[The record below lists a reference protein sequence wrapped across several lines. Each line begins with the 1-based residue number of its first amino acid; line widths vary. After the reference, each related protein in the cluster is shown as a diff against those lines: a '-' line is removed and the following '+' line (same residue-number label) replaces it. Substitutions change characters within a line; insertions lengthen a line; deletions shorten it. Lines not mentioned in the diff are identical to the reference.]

1 MDIRSDKNGA
11 RKIYREEAKNTRG
24 KQRYS
29 DLKKRVIERKGKGV
43 RRGRERVRER
53 EKEEEKS
60 KIHKQLECFQA
71 M

>member
-29 DLKKRVIERKGKGV
+29 DLKKRVIEKKGKGV
-43 RRGRERVRER
+43 RRGRERVREQK
-53 EKEEEKS
+53 KEEEKS

>member
-43 RRGRERVRER
+43 RKGREKFRE
-53 EKEEEKS
+53 
-60 KIHKQLECFQA
+60 
-71 M
+71 

>member
-29 DLKKRVIERKGKGV
+29 DLKKRVIEKRGKGV
-43 RRGRERVRER
+43 RRGRERVREQK
-53 EKEEEKS
+53 KEEEKS